1 MPAAGEP
8 CPQPFFT
15 WTQVAVRDA
24 DLLKPELP
32 APALDVAGERSQI
45 RRLRFQFLHT
55 PNFKPQFS
63 RFLPD
68 EAATLELGRALA
80 QVLEPGLIVWLE
92 GDLGAGKTALAR
104 AVIRALLDDPALEVP
119 SPSFALVQPYEGNG
133 VAVLHADLYRLA
145 GAREIDELGL
155 FDRPE
160 AVVLVEWA
168 GRAPELFERADLVVT
183 LAIPPGGVG
192 RTVTVEQRP

>member
-1 MPAAGEP
+1 MFMDRTET
-8 CPQPFFT
+8 FL
-15 WTQVAVRDA
+15 A
-24 DLLKPELP
+24 DDLATAQFGREL
-32 APALDVAGERSQI
+32 AS
-45 RRLRFQFLHT
+45 
-55 PNFKPQFS
+55 
-63 RFLPD
+63 
-68 EAATLELGRALA
+68 TLGPGWL
-80 QVLEPGLIVWLE
+80 VLLE
-92 GDLGAGKTALAR
+92 GDLGAGKTVLAR

-183 LAIPPGGVG
+183 LAIPLGAVG